1 MIAILGKSAPPDPA
15 VARAMLAAA
24 PHRGSCITL
33 RALGNCLLGVANRPD
48 FVGAT
53 ASSEGPVVA
62 ALSGRL
68 DNAAELHRVL
78 TAAGSPP
85 ASPADADVVVAAF
98 RAFGPDAPNRMRG
111 CFAGI
116 VTDGSA
122 AWCFRDHAG
131 FRPLFYHDDP
141 RRFVAAS
148 EPRQVVVGAQLSE
161 EPDFAV
167 LEQILYGRMPSD
179 MPAALK
185 GVARLAH

>member
-1 MIAILGKSAPPDPA
+1 MIAILSRSGLPDPA
-15 VARAMLAAA
+15 LARKMLAAA
-24 PHRGSCITL
+24 THRGSCVTL
-33 RALGNCLLGVANRPD
+33 RVVGNCVLGVANPPD
-48 FVGAT
+48 RAGAT
-53 ASSEGPVVA
+53 VSSEGPVVA

-85 ASPADADVVVAAF
+85 ESPADADVVVAAF
-98 RAFGPDAPNRMRG
+98 RALGRDAPNRMRG

-116 VTDGSA
+116 VTDGRA
-122 AWCFRDHAG
+122 VWCFRDHAG

-161 EPDFAV
+161 EPDFAG
-167 LEQILYGRMPSD
+167 LGQIPSGRMPSAI
-179 MPAALK
+179 PAA
-185 GVARLAH
+185 